1 MIIPSNL
8 EISIIMT
15 INKKNK
21 FFDKTNLYN
30 ELINNNIIIL
40 PIDICHFL
48 FTWERL
54 LVNDNFVRTVIMND
68 IEYITTKKF
77 NPPYHDIPDPIE
89 SVNLNLNLKNAIN
102 HMCKNKEIYA
112 NSSLIK
118 PFLLKYF
125 PMYKSID
132 ELLDLNINLLGKDKI
147 NEFKDLYIN
156 AKKDLALTKS
166 YLLNNTVI
174 KTLLFN
180 LIIGTLGVGSLY
192 FLYRNVINKTIR

>member
-30 ELINNNIIIL
+30 ELISNNIVIL

-89 SVNLNLNLKNAIN
+89 SVNLNLSLKNAIN
-102 HMCKNKEIYA
+102 HMCDNTEIYA
-112 NSSLIK
+112 KSSLIK
-118 PFLLKYF
+118 TFLLKYF

-132 ELLDLNINLLGKDKI
+132 ELLDLNINSLGKDKI
-147 NEFKDLYIN
+147 NKFKDLYIN
-156 AKKDLALTKS
+156 DKKDLALAKS
-166 YLLNNTVI
+166 YLHNNTVI

-180 LIIGTLGVGSLY
+180 LIIGSIGVGSLFFIY
-192 FLYRNVINKTIR
+192 NKFRNRPIY

>member
-1 MIIPSNL
+1 ML
-8 EISIIMT
+8 VVR
-15 INKKNK
+15 
-21 FFDKTNLYN
+21 FV
-30 ELINNNIIIL
+30 
-40 PIDICHFL
+40 CHFL

-156 AKKDLALTKS
+156 DKKDLALTKS

>member
-156 AKKDLALTKS
+156 DKKDLALTKS